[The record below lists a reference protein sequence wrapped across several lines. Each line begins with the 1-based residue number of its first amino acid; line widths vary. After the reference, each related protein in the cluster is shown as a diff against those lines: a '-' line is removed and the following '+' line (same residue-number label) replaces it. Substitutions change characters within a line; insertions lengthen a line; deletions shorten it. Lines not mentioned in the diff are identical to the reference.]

1 MSYKAIAIFVL
12 LAYFGTT
19 NACRKPLKIEFDEL
33 KELIADGS
41 AFLIDIRHPEVVER
55 DGKIPNSIHVF
66 FGVMGHYDPDFC
78 LDIECVNSNISK
90 AFNLTNEEFKEKYGR
105 DYPYEKNIVIYGSMD
120 TIESPYIA
128 LIIANTDL
136 FRNNSIR
143 YYYDGFNDWKIN
155 GGEIVPRYI

>member
-33 KELIADGS
+33 KELISDDY

-66 FGVMGHYDPDFC
+66 FGVMGHNDPDFC
-78 LDIECVNSNISK
+78 VDIECVNSNISK

-105 DYPYEKNIVIYGSMD
+105 DDSCCWLVREK
-120 TIESPYIA
+120 
-128 LIIANTDL
+128 
-136 FRNNSIR
+136 
-143 YYYDGFNDWKIN
+143 
-155 GGEIVPRYI
+155 